1 MDGIVELAMIIKERD
16 NPSVQGIGVGLVF
29 LDEGALKVRFNGFTL
44 DNTLYIKASHVGLVE
59 GDSVIV
65 IPSAGNQIYYIIGKV
80 G

>member
-44 DNTLYIKASHVGLVE
+44 DNTLYIKASHVRLVE

-65 IPSAGNQIYYIIGKV
+65 IPSAENQIYYIIGKV